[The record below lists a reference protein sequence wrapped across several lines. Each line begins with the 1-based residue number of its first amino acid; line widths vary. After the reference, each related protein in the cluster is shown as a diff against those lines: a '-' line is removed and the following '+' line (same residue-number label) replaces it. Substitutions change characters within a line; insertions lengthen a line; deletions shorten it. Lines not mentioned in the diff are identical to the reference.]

1 MDVNLTDGQA
11 HELELYF
18 LDWSNSSRSEQVQI
32 SDATTGM
39 VLDTETVSSF
49 SSGVY
54 LKWTVSGNILIK
66 ITGLAGPNPLFDG
79 IFFDS
84 TSVTT
89 TAGST
94 PKPMV
99 AGLGPTARRA
109 TTSSAGR

>member
-18 LDWSNSSRSEQVQI
+18 LDWSNSGRSEQVQI

-54 LKWTVSGNILIK
+54 LKWTVSGNILIT
-66 ITGLAGPNPLFDG
+66 ITRLAGPNAIANGLFLD
-79 IFFDS
+79 
-84 TSVTT
+84 
-89 TAGST
+89 
-94 PKPMV
+94 P
-99 AGLGPTARRA
+99 
-109 TTSSAGR
+109 